1 MSGTVHELEEYKW
14 EILTTYGL
22 SCYSDMP
29 SVYGD
34 KNIRFLDQKIGNP
47 ITVSEEK
54 DHHLNIAGSIRLQVS
69 AKRAVIVFFENITK
83 LRDFLDSSHC
93 RGLADVNVLQ
103 ETVDERERDRV
114 IRKAATSSQVTLAT
128 AVFGRGTD
136 FFCHDPELKEAG
148 GVHVIQTFLSLDKA
162 EEVQIKGRT
171 ARQGEDGSY
180 AMVLSMADLEAVGI
194 SRKICA
200 LAPADQC
207 GMLEAARTAH
217 QKDARHKVNEDR
229 VNCPTQDWLIRFCC
243 DS

>member
-54 DHHLNIAGSIRLQVS
+54 DHHLNIAGSSKAAGVC
-69 AKRAVIVFFENITK
+69 EE
-83 LRDFLDSSHC
+83 SSHCVLSRTQRSCATSWTPRHC

-128 AVFGRGTD
+128 AVFGRG
-136 FFCHDPELKEAG
+136 
-148 GVHVIQTFLSLDKA
+148 
-162 EEVQIKGRT
+162 
-171 ARQGEDGSY
+171 
-180 AMVLSMADLEAVGI
+180 
-194 SRKICA
+194 
-200 LAPADQC
+200 
-207 GMLEAARTAH
+207 
-217 QKDARHKVNEDR
+217 N
-229 VNCPTQDWLIRFCC
+229 
-243 DS
+243 